1 MFALVFAED
10 NFVTSRTHSH
20 ERTLTRTHTGLYK
33 ITTSLMGPARKQRR
47 ARKSC
52 RKSWDGM
59 GAGRRRGAEAGREGR
74 QRPRRRALGKGLH
87 RRTSLPSE
95 THGIAGPQAHWGRVQ
110 VDTFR
115 WIWMRGLGLQV
126 QHELNSNSSNN
137 TKHVLFWVLY
147 THLHLVTVH
156 PHNSSPRRVLWIRAL
171 FKWGNYGTE
180 RLSTLLN
187 FAQHG
192 NAGTKAQFRQSP
204 EACGVTQSRTQRTG
218 EQGAHQVN
226 DDLTRPEQGLP
237 QAWKPH
243 STWRCRGPEATELTL
258 VTRGHRAN
266 PSNSRPQTRSP
277 AHSHPCPRRR
287 PPPHQGQPCERE
299 GVGLFPEERTTF
311 RAWKTQGALSK
322 EA

>member
-1 MFALVFAED
+1 M
-10 NFVTSRTHSH
+10 
-20 ERTLTRTHTGLYK
+20 
-33 ITTSLMGPARKQRR
+33 
-47 ARKSC
+47 
-52 RKSWDGM
+52 
-59 GAGRRRGAEAGREGR
+59 
-74 QRPRRRALGKGLH
+74 
-87 RRTSLPSE
+87 
-95 THGIAGPQAHWGRVQ
+95 
-110 VDTFR
+110 
-115 WIWMRGLGLQV
+115 
-126 QHELNSNSSNN
+126 
-137 TKHVLFWVLY
+137 
-147 THLHLVTVH
+147 
-156 PHNSSPRRVLWIRAL
+156 
-171 FKWGNYGTE
+171 
-180 RLSTLLN
+180 LN

-258 VTRGHRAN
+258 VTRRHRAN

-311 RAWKTQGALSK
+311 QAWKTQGALSK